1 MGTRL
6 RLADL
11 LAGLSV
17 VVDLGY
23 GLPMETA
30 MRSCLVS
37 THLARRMGLS
47 ERETADVF
55 YVSLLLHVGCLAY
68 SHETTAWFGDDAAVH
83 RAVVRTQTAWDV
95 VSVLIPEATRG
106 LPAAARVRSVALLSA
121 RGQAFSKRHDM
132 ASCEAARAVARRIG
146 QPEAVSTA
154 LFDVHEWWN
163 GRGARRLKG
172 EQIAPAARIARVA
185 TDAVFLGA
193 LGDADTVTKALGR
206 LAGKRL
212 DPHVTAVFTAD
223 ATALLAEAG
232 AGDPRTRV
240 VEIEP
245 APQVEID
252 EADLP
257 VVAAAFADLTDIK
270 SPFTH
275 GHSSEVA
282 SLSVAAATR
291 LGLDRAT
298 IAHLHVAAL
307 LHDLGR
313 AGVSNAIW
321 EKPGPLTAAEW
332 EQVRMHPYYSERIL
346 ATSASLAPMAAVV
359 GLHHERLDRSGYHR
373 GCGSAD
379 LSISARILAAADSFQ
394 AMTQRRP
401 HRPALDSDQA
411 RDELLRDAHR
421 GRLDNDAV
429 VAVLDAAGQPHPT
442 ARGDLRPAGLSQR
455 EVEVLRL
462 VAEGC
467 SNPEIGRRLNIS
479 RRTAEHHV
487 QHIYTKLGIST
498 RAGAALFALEHDLL
512 SPSHRS

>member
-47 ERETADVF
+47 EREAADVF

-68 SHETTAWFGDDAAVH
+68 SHETAAWFGDDAAVH
-83 RAVVRTQTAWDV
+83 RAVVRTKTAWEV

-106 LPAAARVRSVALLSA
+106 LPAAARVKSVALLTA
-121 RGQAFSKRHDM
+121 RGQEFSRRHDM

-146 QPEAVSTA
+146 LPDAVSAA

-163 GRGARRLKG
+163 GRGARGLKG
-172 EQIAPAARIARVA
+172 EEIAPAARIARVA
-185 TDAVFLGA
+185 TDAVFLAA
-193 LGDADTVTKALGR
+193 LGDADTVTRALGR
-206 LAGKRL
+206 FAGKRL
-212 DPHVTAVFTAD
+212 DPHVVAVFAAD
-223 ATALLAEAG
+223 APALLAEAA

-245 APQVEID
+245 APPVEID
-252 EADLP
+252 EAGLP
-257 VVAAAFADLTDIK
+257 VVAAAFGDLTDIK

-282 SLSVAAATR
+282 ALSVAAATR
-291 LGLDRAT
+291 LGLDRETVAR
-298 IAHLHVAAL
+298 LHVAAL

-313 AGVSNAIW
+313 AGVSNAVW

-359 GLHHERLDRSGYHR
+359 GLHHERLDGSGYHR
-373 GCGSAD
+373 GCGAAALGSA
-379 LSISARILAAADSFQ
+379 ARILAAADSFQ

-401 HRPALDSDQA
+401 HRLALDADRA
-411 RDELLRDAHR
+411 GDELLRDARR
-421 GRLDNDAV
+421 GRLDSDAV
-429 VAVLDAAGQPHPT
+429 AAVLDAAGQRHPA

-467 SNPEIGRRLNIS
+467 SNPEIGRRLSIS

-487 QHIYTKLGIST
+487 QHIYTKLGVST

-512 SPSHRS
+512 SSDRRP